1 MREGGAINSLIMI
14 INNHMSVLKSEKGGR
29 DSRGLWE
36 KSEKSINSYCSSI
49 TCVYSTRKHSDK
61 LCWDWTGCYLSFW
74 VNTSPSSSPSCS
86 HLLIYTPMEKAM
98 SWDGLGRH
106 LVHKLQASWKLF
118 WVSYSDQIST
128 LIFQRL
134 IGWYSGLLCQQSPG
148 KKLIM
153 KAIRKVKRK
162 RLKIPQQRNHRP
174 GSACPWTIFIQMQ
187 DSRQRR

>member
-1 MREGGAINSLIMI
+1 MATVIQLLVFIRHMNTQTNCVEIEQDAIFPSELIP
-14 INNHMSVLKSEKGGR
+14 VPLP
-29 DSRGLWE
+29 
-36 KSEKSINSYCSSI
+36 
-49 TCVYSTRKHSDK
+49 VA
-61 LCWDWTGCYLSFW
+61 
-74 VNTSPSSSPSCS
+74 SCS
-86 HLLIYTPMEKAM
+86 HLLIYTQMEKAT

-162 RLKIPQQRNHRP
+162 RLKTPQQRNHRP